1 MAANTY
7 HANLGGAF
15 AFLAAGLLAG
25 ALIATTAGGLAW
37 WLVGGAVAMAL
48 SLAFAAMR
56 RVNARIGTSEN
67 TEEPLG
73 LPALA
78 REILEAVPDPLLLV
92 DNSARVLFANRA
104 MAAVAGT
111 EAERKPVSAVLRV
124 PAVLEAIER
133 TSETGESAD
142 AEFIERVPVERHYLA
157 LVTKT
162 EHPPQLIAV
171 LLHDLTALKR
181 AEQSRADF
189 IANVS
194 HELRTPLAALTG
206 FIDTLRGHARDD
218 EAARV
223 RFLDIMS
230 IEAQRM
236 RRLIEDLLS
245 LTRIELNEHVPP
257 AGEVDIADVVR
268 DAGAALAPL
277 ASTDSVSVAIEAS
290 PDLPPVRGDRDQLI
304 QVFQN
309 LIHNGI
315 KYGRPGGHVWV
326 AIGLPAEPTA
336 FGRGAR
342 SMISAEIRDDGE
354 GIPREAI
361 PRLTERFYRVDA
373 RRSRER
379 GGTGLG
385 LAIVKHILNRH
396 QGRLLIESRAG
407 EGSRF
412 TVLLPA
418 VVPAE
423 ESPPVTVTE
432 LL

>member
-1 MAANTY
+1 MADSHY
-7 HANLGGAF
+7 RANLNGA
-15 AFLAAGLLAG
+15 LSYGAAGLIAG
-25 ALIATTAGGLAW
+25 ALIVTTAGSLSW
-37 WLVGGAVAMAL
+37 WLVGGVVLVLLVLAVAGAG
-48 SLAFAAMR
+48 R
-56 RVNARIGTSEN
+56 R
-67 TEEPLG
+67 PP
-73 LPALA
+73 LPATTAQVATQTIELQPLA
-78 REILEAVPDPLLLV
+78 REVMETVPDPLLLA
-92 DNSARVLFANRA
+92 DAAGRVVFANRA
-104 MAAVAGT
+104 MLAIVGTDAAG
-111 EAERKPVSAVLRV
+111 KPIASVLRA
-124 PAVLEAIER
+124 PAVLEAVAR
-133 TSETGESAD
+133 TQESGEMST
-142 AEFIERVPVERHYLA
+142 AEFVDRVPIERHYQA
-157 LVTKT
+157 IAART
-162 EHPPQLIAV
+162 EHPPQLVAV

-181 AEQSRADF
+181 AEQARADF

-206 FIDTLRGHARDD
+206 FIDTLRGHARQD
-218 EAARV
+218 EGARE
-223 RFLDIMS
+223 RFLDIMGV
-230 IEAQRM
+230 EAQRM

-257 AGEVDIADVVR
+257 AGEVDIAEVVR
-268 DAGAALAPL
+268 DAAATLAPL
-277 ASTDSVSVAIEAS
+277 AAADNVSVAVEAAPGIPS
-290 PDLPPVRGDRDQLI
+290 VRGDRDQLV

-315 KYGRPGGHVWV
+315 KYGKPGGHMWV
-326 AIGLPAEPTA
+326 AVGVPAGPT

-342 SMISAEIRDDGE
+342 TMVSIEVRDDGE

-396 QGRLLIESRAG
+396 QGRLQIESRAG

-412 TVLLPA
+412 TVLLPGA
-418 VVPAE
+418 VPAE
-423 ESPPVTVTE
+423 EPFPVPVTE